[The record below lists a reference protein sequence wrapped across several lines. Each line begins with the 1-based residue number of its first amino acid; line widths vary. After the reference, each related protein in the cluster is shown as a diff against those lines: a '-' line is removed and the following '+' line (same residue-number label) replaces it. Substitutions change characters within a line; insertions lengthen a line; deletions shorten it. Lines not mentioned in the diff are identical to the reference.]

1 MTGLELIAMLIGSI
15 IMGGAILI
23 SESESKKK

>member
-1 MTGLELIAMLIGSI
+1 MTGLELIGMLIGSI

-23 SESESKKK
+23 SVSEPKKK

>member
-1 MTGLELIAMLIGSI
+1 MSGIELIGMLIGSL

-23 SESESKKK
+23 SVSEPKKK